1 MKWLTMIETWYNDEA
16 ETSGRRENGPAGG
29 GGPVLWG

>member
-1 MKWLTMIETWYNDEA
+1 MKGVSIIKIWYSGEA
-16 ETSGRRENGPAGG
+16 ETSGRQENGPAGG